1 MGEELIMTTKTVF
14 DVIDMVLG
22 YLVNVY
28 DACKVEKVLDDYHE
42 PFSNTI
48 HWQFGHVLTIFE
60 SALAVAGKENID
72 LNIYRPLFGNG
83 SSPDEWKDEVPSIE
97 KILEGLHTLPERARN
112 LTEDDLA
119 IELKQPIVGCNNL
132 EELLVLNAIHIPLHA
147 GKIEE
152 MSRILKNLK

>member
-14 DVIDMVLG
+14 DVIDMRLG

-28 DACKVEKVLDDYHE
+28 DAWKVEKVLDDYHK

-97 KILEGLHTLPERARN
+97 RILEGLQTLPERARN

>member
-14 DVIDMVLG
+14 DVIDMGLG

-28 DACKVEKVLDDYHE
+28 DTWKVEKVLDDYHK

-83 SSPDEWKDEVPSIE
+83 SSPDEWKDEVP
-97 KILEGLHTLPERARN
+97 ERARK

-132 EELLVLNAIHIPLHA
+132 EELLILNAIHIPLHA

>member
-1 MGEELIMTTKTVF
+1 MTTKTVF
-14 DVIDMVLG
+14 DVIDMGLG

-28 DACKVEKVLDDYHE
+28 DAWKVE
-42 PFSNTI
+42 
-48 HWQFGHVLTIFE
+48 
-60 SALAVAGKENID
+60 
-72 LNIYRPLFGNG
+72 
-83 SSPDEWKDEVPSIE
+83 DEVPSIE
-97 KILEGLHTLPERARN
+97 RILEGLQTLPERARN

>member
-1 MGEELIMTTKTVF
+1 MEGRSTEYWNDF
-14 DVIDMVLG
+14 RRS
-22 YLVNVY
+22 
-28 DACKVEKVLDDYHE
+28 
-42 PFSNTI
+42 SNITY
-48 HWQFGHVLTIFE
+48 VM
-60 SALAVAGKENID
+60 
-72 LNIYRPLFGNG
+72 
-83 SSPDEWKDEVPSIE
+83 
-97 KILEGLHTLPERARN
+97 

>member
-1 MGEELIMTTKTVF
+1 MQQ
-14 DVIDMVLG
+14 
-22 YLVNVY
+22 NQ
-28 DACKVEKVLDDYHE
+28 

-97 KILEGLHTLPERARN
+97 KILEGLQTLPERARN
-112 LTEDDLA
+112 LTDDDLA
-119 IELKQPIVGCNNL
+119 IELKQTIVGCNNL